1 MLDPKLL
8 RNDPESVAKV
18 LAKKGFTLDI
28 EKIRNLESARQ
39 EAQVKAEALQQERNK
54 KSKSI
59 GTARAAGEDIE
70 PLLKEVEHLKGE
82 LAKAEQQ
89 LAAVQEEWDALMDGI
104 PNLPADDVPAGTSE
118 EDNVEVRKWGQPR
131 QFDFPIKDHVDLGDA
146 LGQMDFDMA
155 AKLSGARF

>member
-1 MLDPKLL
+1 
-8 RNDPESVAKV
+8 
-18 LAKKGFTLDI
+18 
-28 EKIRNLESARQ
+28 
-39 EAQVKAEALQQERNK
+39 
-54 KSKSI
+54 
-59 GTARAAGEDIE
+59 
-70 PLLKEVEHLKGE
+70 
-82 LAKAEQQ
+82 AKAEQQ

-155 AKLSGARF
+155 AKLSGARFVVMQHHLAQLHRALIQFMLDLHLREHGYREIYVPYIVNR